1 MIIADY
7 NDEEINLYKIKMNV
21 IMSDKEVFICEDFK
35 A

>member
-21 IMSDKEVFICEDFK
+21 IMCTKEVHNL
-35 A
+35 